1 MKSIVEVLSL
11 FLILV
16 ISLYSSAEA
25 QNTTNGNNS
34 NYTGGGLSTNSVD
47 IAKSNVNDLI
57 QEIKDMIIKDCKL
70 LTIFY
75 KELSGLI
82 IIYIDIIK

>member
-47 IAKSNVNDLI
+47 IAKSNVNDLTPNTNGNNSNYTGGGLSTNSVDIAKSNVNDLI
-57 QEIKDMIIKDCKL
+57 Q
-70 LTIFY
+70 
-75 KELSGLI
+75 
-82 IIYIDIIK
+82 